1 MHKSKTKRNTAARN
15 NSTLRRNTYKYH
27 PKPNHGMNTK
37 KWGFHLLLD
46 CADGDRK
53 LIASRKN
60 ISNFVNVLVAKI
72 DMKKYGKLWINRFAL
87 HDESKSGISFMQMI
101 ETSNI
106 TGHFIDKT
114 GNFYIDVFSCKP
126 YDTRVVVQLVKKY
139 FKPVKVRERFIYRD

>member
-1 MHKSKTKRNTAARN
+1 MHKSKTKRNNTLARN
-15 NSTLRRNTYKYH
+15 RSTLRY
-27 PKPNHGMNTK
+27 GMNTK
-37 KWGFHLLLD
+37 KWGYQLLLD
-46 CADGDRK
+46 CAHGDLK
-53 LIASRKN
+53 LISSRKN
-60 ISNFVNVLVAKI
+60 ISSFVNELVKKI

-126 YDTRVVVQLVKKY
+126 YDQHVVVQLVKKY
-139 FKPVKVRERFIYRD
+139 FKPVKIRQRFIYRD

>member
-1 MHKSKTKRNTAARN
+1 MYMYICMYKIPKNKTKRNNTLARN
-15 NSTLRRNTYKYH
+15 RSTLRY
-27 PKPNHGMNTK
+27 GMNTK
-37 KWGFHLLLD
+37 KWGYHLLLD
-46 CADGDRK
+46 CADGDLK
-53 LIASRKN
+53 LISSRKN
-60 ISNFVNVLVAKI
+60 ISSFVNELVKKI

-126 YDTRVVVQLVKKY
+126 YDQHVVVQLVKKY
-139 FKPVKVRERFIYRD
+139 FKPVKIRQRFIYRD